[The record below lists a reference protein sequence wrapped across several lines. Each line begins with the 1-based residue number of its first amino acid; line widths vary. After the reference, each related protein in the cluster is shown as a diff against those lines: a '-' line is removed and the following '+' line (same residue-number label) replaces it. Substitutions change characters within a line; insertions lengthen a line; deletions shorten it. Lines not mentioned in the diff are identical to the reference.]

1 MLNNSKE
8 WFLSLSRASRAGLLI
23 GAALIVALFIAMSY
37 WALSTNYQVLFS
49 DLDPQDGS
57 AIISELDRMKVPY
70 RLQDDGKTILV
81 EESQVYK
88 TRLQLM
94 GKGVNLKGTVGFE
107 IFNESDFGMT
117 DFAQRIN
124 YQRALQGEIARTIM
138 GLEEVESAR
147 VHLVVPE
154 SGFLKKSEKQPK
166 ASITVTTKP
175 GHKLAPDQVVGIQR
189 LVAAA
194 VPDIDPSAVTI
205 LDNRGIA
212 LTRAI
217 DKEQEDARSIESKLT
232 VKQQTEEYFTKKI
245 AAILDKTFGPGKA
258 IVSVDVT
265 LNHDSIKVTRED
277 ILPATTANGEAD
289 GAVSRRKSQARM
301 MPKARK
307 ATATQIAA
315 ADVDDSNTSVE
326 STIDEIEY
334 VHGRKIEQLVSNPG
348 SIKRLS
354 VGVILPN
361 DVDPGRVDMLSKVI
375 SMSVG
380 LNSAR
385 GDALAVYPLDRFTGK
400 EQGADQATLPRAADS
415 HPGTQ
420 LALASTKEAK
430 SQESNRYFL
439 PVGLALLVL
448 TAVISGLMWH
458 RRSTTK
464 RLTPAQRERTLIEIQ
479 QWLAQ
484 PNDRAAGNA

>member
-1 MLNNSKE
+1 MNNSKE
-8 WFLSLSRASRAGLLI
+8 WFLSLSRASRTGLLI
-23 GAALIVALFIAMSY
+23 GVVLIAALFIATSY
-37 WALSTNYQVLFS
+37 WAFSTNYQVLFS

-57 AIISELDRMKVPY
+57 IIISELDRMKVPY
-70 RLQDDGKTILV
+70 QLQDDGKTILV

-154 SGFLKKSEKQPK
+154 SGILKKSDKQPK

-175 GHKLAPDQVVGIQR
+175 GYKLALNQVVGIQR

-194 VPDIDPSAVTI
+194 VPDIEPSAVTI
-205 LDNRGIA
+205 LDNRGVA
-212 LTRAI
+212 LTRVT
-217 DKEQEDARSIESKLT
+217 DKDQEEARSIESKLT
-232 VKQQTEEYFTKKI
+232 IKQQTEEYFTKKI

-265 LNHDSIKVTRED
+265 LNHDSLKVTRED
-277 ILPATTANGEAD
+277 VLPATIANGDVD

-301 MPKARK
+301 MPKPKK
-307 ATATQIAA
+307 ASATQASMTA
-315 ADVDDSNTSVE
+315 ADEDSSTVE
-326 STIDEIEY
+326 STTDEIEY
-334 VHGRKIEQLVSNPG
+334 MHGRKIEQLVSAPG

-361 DVDPGRVDMLSKVI
+361 DVDPARVEMLSKVI

-380 LNSAR
+380 LNNAR
-385 GDALAVYPLDRFTGK
+385 GDALAVYPLDQFAVKG
-400 EQGADQATLPRAADS
+400 QGTEQATVARTPEPSPETRR
-415 HPGTQ
+415 T
-420 LALASTKEAK
+420 ASTANEAK
-430 SQESNRYFL
+430 EPKSDKYFI
-439 PVGLALLVL
+439 PVVLALLVL
-448 TAVISGLMWH
+448 VVVIAGLIWK
-458 RRSTTK
+458 RQSASK
-464 RLTPAQRERTLIEIQ
+464 RLTPAQREKILKEIQ

-484 PNDRAAGNA
+484 SNDRAAGNA